1 MGSNIRPQREIRAG
15 LDRLAAC
22 FGRLTVSPAYR
33 CAAIGF
39 NGPPFINLVV
49 SFTTTLGLADVVS
62 ILRRLERSRSYSRP
76 QKIAG
81 SKFWRHVVTTRRAV
95 ATDGT
100 RQKKFSSRV
109 LDLDLLLYGDHCEK
123 RDGLEL
129 PRPDIVAYAYVLWPL
144 ADIAAHAVHPAL
156 KISYRELRKRFSDI
170 QSVRRM
176 AFCWRGTALPIKALA
191 Y

>member
-1 MGSNIRPQREIRAG
+1 PPRKGFSSHTAPASTRTPCKRVRPTLVHVGMGSNIRPQREIRAG

-109 LDLDLLLYGDHCEK
+109 LDLDLLLY
-123 RDGLEL
+123 
-129 PRPDIVAYAYVLWPL
+129 
-144 ADIAAHAVHPAL
+144 
-156 KISYRELRKRFSDI
+156 
-170 QSVRRM
+170 
-176 AFCWRGTALPIKALA
+176 
-191 Y
+191 